1 MAETASLIEL
11 DHATKRY
18 PGVLALD
25 DVSFTMAPGEVR
37 ALLGKNGAGKSTL
50 IKVLGGAE
58 RLNDGTLRVFGDDTS
73 FKNPKDAISAGI
85 ATVHQELASVPDLSV
100 AENISLGRWPTNLS
114 GVKWRKVKEDA
125 RTALATLGLSLPLD
139 APVRS
144 LSLAET
150 QLVEIARA
158 LSMGARLL
166 ILDEP
171 TSSLAG
177 HEVDLLV
184 DVIKRL
190 SDSGI
195 GIIYISHRMDE
206 IRRVASSVTV
216 MRDGRNVGDLSIA
229 EATPQRVVDLMVG
242 DVETVEVEPRIA
254 AVRGK
259 VLLEVRDLAIRNK
272 VSAANFV
279 LHRGEVLGIAGLL
292 GSGRTEILRAIV
304 GAEPSLAGE
313 VVLDG
318 TALQRRSIRSTLA
331 AGVVLTPEDRRS
343 QGAVV
348 DLSVGEN
355 LVMSSPGR
363 VSTVGVLSPRRIS
376 TIVWDSIKGLSIK
389 VGSPPTLVATLS
401 GGNQQKVVI
410 GKALNAQPKVLL
422 MDEPTRGVDVEAKTQ
437 IYRLIREL
445 SSTGIGVVVVSSET
459 EELLEV
465 CDRILILRDG
475 KTREDLLVSEVTR
488 DSLFEHMMK
497 EDDND

>member
-1 MAETASLIEL
+1 MAEAPPLIEL
-11 DHATKRY
+11 EHATKRY

-25 DVSFTMAPGEVR
+25 DVSFSMAPGEVR

-50 IKVLGGAE
+50 IKILGGAE
-58 RLNDGTLRVFGDDTS
+58 RLNDGTLRVFGNDTHFRS
-73 FKNPKDAISAGI
+73 PKDAISAGI
-85 ATVHQELASVPDLSV
+85 ATVHQELASIPDMSV
-100 AENISLGRWPTNLS
+100 AENISLGRWPTSLG
-114 GVKWRKVKEDA
+114 GVRWGEVKDNA
-125 RTALATLGLSLPLD
+125 RMALASLGLSLPLD

-184 DVIKRL
+184 NVITRL
-190 SDSGI
+190 SESGI

-242 DVETVEVEPRIA
+242 NVETVQVEPRIA
-254 AVRGK
+254 AVRGE

-272 VSAANFV
+272 VVAANFAV
-279 LHRGEVLGIAGLL
+279 HRGEVLGIAGLL

-304 GAEPSLAGE
+304 GAEPSIAGRI
-313 VVLDG
+313 VLEG
-318 TALQRRSIRSTLA
+318 TVLEHRSIRSTLA
-331 AGVVLTPEDRRS
+331 AGIVMTPEDRRA

-348 DLSVGEN
+348 GLSVAEN
-355 LVMSSPGR
+355 LVMSSPRR
-363 VSTVGVLSPRRIS
+363 VSTGGVLSPQRIS
-376 TIVWDSIKGLSIK
+376 TIVRDSIRGLSIK
-389 VGSPPTLVATLS
+389 VGSPSTLVATLS

-410 GKALNAQPKVLL
+410 AKALNAQPKVLL
-422 MDEPTRGVDVEAKTQ
+422 MDEPTRGVDVEAKAQ
-437 IYRLIREL
+437 IYRLIRDL

-465 CDRILILRDG
+465 CDRVLILRDG
-475 KTREDLLVSEVTR
+475 KTRDDMLVSELTR

-497 EDDND
+497 ESNND

>member
-1 MAETASLIEL
+1 MAEVTPLIEL
-11 DHATKRY
+11 EHATKRY

-25 DVSFTMAPGEVR
+25 DVNFTMAHGEVR

-58 RLNDGTLRVFGDDTS
+58 RLNDGTLRVFGNDTH
-73 FKNPKDAISAGI
+73 FKGPKDAISAGI
-85 ATVHQELASVPDLSV
+85 ATVHQELASIPDMSV
-100 AENISLGRWPTNLS
+100 AENISLGRWPTNLG
-114 GVKWRKVKEDA
+114 GVKWGEVKENA
-125 RTALATLGLSLPLD
+125 RIALASLGLSLPLD
-139 APVRS
+139 SPVRS

-184 DVIKRL
+184 NVIRRL
-190 SDSGI
+190 SDAGI

-216 MRDGRNVGDLSIA
+216 MRDGRIVGDLSIA
-229 EATPQRVVDLMVG
+229 DATPQRVVDLMVG
-242 DVETVEVEPRIA
+242 DVETVHVEPRIA
-254 AVRGK
+254 AVRGE

-272 VSAANFV
+272 VVAANFV
-279 LHRGEVLGIAGLL
+279 VHRGEVLGIAGLL

-304 GAEPSLAGE
+304 GAEPNLAGKI
-313 VVLDG
+313 VLDG
-318 TALQRRSIRSTLA
+318 KALGRRSVRSTLA
-331 AGVVLTPEDRRS
+331 AGVVLTPEDRRA

-348 DLSVGEN
+348 DLSVAEN
-355 LVMSSPGR
+355 LVMSSPRR

-376 TIVWDSIKGLSIK
+376 TIVRDSIKGLSIK
-389 VGSPPTLVATLS
+389 VGSPSTLVATLS

-410 GKALNAQPKVLL
+410 AKALNAQPKVLL
-422 MDEPTRGVDVEAKTQ
+422 MDEPTRGVDVEAKAQ
-437 IYRLIREL
+437 IYRLIRDL

-475 KTREDLLVSEVTR
+475 KTHEDLLVSELTR

-497 EDDND
+497 ESTND